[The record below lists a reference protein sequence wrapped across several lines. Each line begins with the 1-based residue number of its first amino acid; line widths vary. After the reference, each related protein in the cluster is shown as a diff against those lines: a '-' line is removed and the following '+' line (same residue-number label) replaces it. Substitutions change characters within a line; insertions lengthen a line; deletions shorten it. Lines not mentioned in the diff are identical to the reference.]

1 MLSYSGC
8 VLYWMAVV
16 ERGALIWNIY
26 PFTSKYM
33 GNLPFYFKGHE
44 AVPVLVNF
52 RDVVVI
58 VMRTLLENNSK
69 NL

>member
-1 MLSYSGC
+1 
-8 VLYWMAVV
+8 MAVV

-52 RDVVVI
+52 RDVVTKNIEKSI
-58 VMRTLLENNSK
+58 VFSK
-69 NL
+69 YIGI